1 MQGGSECVRCGTPAA
16 ASSVHTAVRAP
27 SLHQSLKL
35 MSIPRGVCVCVS
47 EREREEYVCLCEV
60 VLLSPA
66 QPTVAL
72 HQRIAVAAGLT
83 APLT

>member
-1 MQGGSECVRCGTPAA
+1 
-16 ASSVHTAVRAP
+16 
-27 SLHQSLKL
+27 
-35 MSIPRGVCVCVS
+35 MSVCVK
-47 EREREEYVCLCEV
+47 V